1 MMFLN
6 WLDLYQLLVLT
17 NNTDE
22 PLFKDTLFNEKSIK
36 EVSVIILFKIITKL
50 FYINDLKA

>member
-1 MMFLN
+1 MFLN

-22 PLFKDTLFNEKSIK
+22 PLKDTLFNEKSLK